1 MPVARYF
8 FVVVFAVVASG
19 VIYVIPRLAA
29 DGRWD
34 MIAFFVSIL
43 AFIAWRAWSSI
54 QPKA

>member
-1 MPVARYF
+1 MPGARYF

-54 QPKA
+54 QPKG